1 MFFETNEKPE
11 FEQIL
16 ADAKDSLVVVDFFAT
31 WCGPCRIMG
40 PKFHKMSDEF
50 PTGIFIKV
58 DVDEAEDITSDYDIK
73 VMPTFVFIKNGKVIH
88 TLEGNNPDALRTTIA
103 QNI

>member
-1 MFFETNEKPE
+1 
-11 FEQIL
+11 
-16 ADAKDSLVVVDFFAT
+16 
-31 WCGPCRIMG
+31 
-40 PKFHKMSDEF
+40 MSDEF

-58 DVDEAEDITSDYDIK
+58 DVDEAKDITSDYDIK

-88 TLEGNNPDALRTTIA
+88 TLEGNNPEALKAAIV